1 MAAKLYTPSDRG
13 AADKFGQ
20 LIGETFEKAVV
31 ALIQDY
37 LRTSHNEYVLLEPKI
52 GRAKVELEM
61 FGGSI
66 RQLDTVVMAK
76 NSEDP
81 VALLETKWLK
91 DARHHN
97 DKGAWILQLRE
108 VKKKYATVRGAAAVL
123 AGYWTEGVG
132 VILMSEGGIKMVW
145 VATDAEVY
153 GTIQKPLDN
162 YLGDNTFKL
171 NAQTIRK
178 SYPRPWD
185 LANLLIILKEEGELE
200 RLASTWLEF
209 ERAKDADG
217 RPITGADLVRQA
229 IDELLTP
236 LPSAPN
242 IKGFELALRI
252 DTGNI
257 IYQEFDDIESLFEFA
272 NKYYQNPQ
280 EILRR
285 ITPKK
290 NPPPEPP
297 RSSSVKKSK
306 RIKRTK

>member
-1 MAAKLYTPSDRG
+1 MATKRFTQNDRG

-20 LIGETFEKAVV
+20 LIGESFEKAVV

-37 LRTSHNEYVLLEPKI
+37 LQTKHTEYVLLEPKI
-52 GRAKVELEM
+52 GRAKIELEM

-76 NSEDP
+76 DSEDP

-145 VATDAEVY
+145 VATDTEVY
-153 GTIQKPLDN
+153 GTIQQPLDS
-162 YLGDNTFKL
+162 YLGENTFKL
-171 NAQTIRK
+171 EAHTIRK

-185 LANLLIILKEEGELE
+185 LANLFIELKEKGELE

-209 ERAKDADG
+209 ERAKTADG
-217 RPITGADLVRQA
+217 RPITGADLIRQA

-236 LPSAPN
+236 LPSTPN
-242 IKGFELALRI
+242 VKGFEVALRI
-252 DTGNI
+252 DTGNL
-257 IYQEFDDIESLFEFA
+257 IYQEFDDIESLFEFV
-272 NKYYQNPQ
+272 NKYHQNPQ

-285 ITPKK
+285 ITPRKK
-290 NPPPEPP
+290 APTEP
-297 RSSSVKKSK
+297 VKPDLNSK
-306 RIKRTK
+306 NKKVKGS